1 MSGGGDS
8 AQQLATTAPQPKD
21 VFSDLEAIGRT
32 TNELLATEKVLTTL
46 ELRKPR
52 KDEWVRC
59 HATIAAA
66 ANIYE
71 ASGTRDTYLILPGAL
86 EAMENVIR
94 HVRLT
99 LTCNYSGELFIWP
112 VPVPLGN
119 KPFKAHVS
127 AHAAAEE
134 AQRNWVRIAW
144 NGSTYDVTRRKNSSR
159 HPEWNDAILD
169 ASEMLRFCARTG
181 GLEVIESSGHPVVQE
196 LLGLA

>member
-1 MSGGGDS
+1 LSDRAES
-8 AQQLATTAPQPKD
+8 AQQLATTAPKPKD

-32 TNELLATEKVLTTL
+32 ANELLATEKVLTTL

-71 ASGTRDTYLILPGAL
+71 SSATRDTFLILPGAL
-86 EAMENVIR
+86 EAMENVIK

-99 LTCNYSGELFIWP
+99 LTTNYSGELFIWP

-134 AQRNWVRIAW
+134 AQKNWVRIAW
-144 NGSTYDVTRRKNSSR
+144 NGNTYEVTRRKNSSR
-159 HPEWNDAILD
+159 QPEWGDTIHD

-181 GLEVIESSGHPVVQE
+181 GLEVIETSGHPVVQE
-196 LLGLA
+196 LLGLS